1 MRLFNNASF
10 DMVQNSLNEISF
22 HLHNIYINQES
33 VVAQKHK
40 GINESRIGLTR
51 LNTKKYPVWTAI
63 TQARCEFAVNL
74 N

>member
-51 LNTKKYPVWTAI
+51 LNTKKYPV
-63 TQARCEFAVNL
+63 
-74 N
+74 